1 MISTALRGAI
11 NPSQGYRGRGA
22 KPDKEADASEE
33 LCPDELEA
41 MASFINAGEHISEH
55 RLHRLYERSMHRQI
69 SREEFTAVLTKIVG
83 RSGSTP
89 VDRMGDGEAR
99 RIDKENEELN
109 AHILSN

>member
-1 MISTALRGAI
+1 MSATALRGAI

-22 KPDKEADASEE
+22 KPDKEADASEG

-69 SREEFTAVLTKIVG
+69 SREEFSAVLTKVVG
-83 RSGSTP
+83 RSGSRNAD
-89 VDRMGDGEAR
+89 VLGDGMAR
-99 RIDKENEELN
+99 DIDRS
-109 AHILSN
+109 HS